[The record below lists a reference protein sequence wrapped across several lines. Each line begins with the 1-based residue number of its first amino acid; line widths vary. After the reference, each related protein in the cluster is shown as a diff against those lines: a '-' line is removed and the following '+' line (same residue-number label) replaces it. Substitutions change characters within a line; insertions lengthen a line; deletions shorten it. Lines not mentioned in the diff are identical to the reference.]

1 MIKTRVTIAWL
12 AVAVIGVAA
21 GAHGYYGKRSG
32 KVQELEHAARGAA
45 LVMAIPEVS
54 RLTGTRADESRDDY
68 KHVKTRLRE
77 MRGVYPGRGNIY
89 VFRINPETGDAVCL
103 ADSMEDDS
111 PAGSRPGDVLPGKSA
126 ANDAPRTLRDGVV
139 TINKSL
145 SDEHGRWITAY
156 SRIEDGSAR
165 NFVRFDR
172 DRRRWCGGLAGA
184 ALTHALYAW
193 LLLGVPISV
202 YLLVK
207 HYSKQARFI
216 EQLRAAV
223 DQSAAGMVIIDE
235 NGIIRYVNDSLCAMS
250 KFTREQMVG
259 QHWMNSAEDLDRE
272 KLDRMTEMSAKGKSW
287 FEVLE
292 CEDKHGRKY
301 LARMTSTPVHDR
313 AGKIIAYITV
323 VSDMSEFVRQ
333 ANELREAK
341 EQAEAADKA
350 KGIFLATMGHEV
362 RTPLNSIMGYSE
374 LLKDTA
380 LTDEQSD
387 YVRSIRASSE
397 MLGRLAENILDF
409 TRVERGVMRI
419 KNEPVDVR
427 VVVRNVLDG
436 MMPRME
442 GKRLRV
448 WQDVSPDVPAHIMT
462 DSTRLQQVLA
472 NLVGNAVK
480 FTQKGEVG
488 VKVRMRMLTTPPF
501 KTPAEG
507 APAENDQAQEEKIRL
522 QFTVSDT
529 GIGIAPED
537 QSRLFKPFVQLDSSA
552 SRHYEGI
559 GLGLVISYDLVR
571 LMGGSISVASEKDK
585 GSTFSFDII
594 CGKAVM

>member
-1 MIKTRVTIAWL
+1 MTIAWL

-21 GAHGYYGKRSG
+21 GAHGYYGKRNG
-32 KVQELEHAARGAA
+32 KLQDFKRAVRGAA

-54 RLTGTRADESRDDY
+54 RLTGTRADETLDDY
-68 KHVKTRLRE
+68 KRVKARLRE

-89 VFRINPETGDAVCL
+89 VFRINPETGDAICL
-103 ADSMEDDS
+103 ADSMENGS
-111 PAGSRPGDVLPGKSA
+111 PAGSRPGDVLPGKTTA
-126 ANDAPRTLRDGVV
+126 QDMPRTLRDGAV
-139 TINKSL
+139 TINSSL

-156 SRIEDGSAR
+156 SRIEDGAAR

-172 DRRRWCGGLAGA
+172 DRRHWCGGLAGA

-193 LLLGVPISV
+193 LLLGVPMAV

-292 CEDKHGRKY
+292 CEDKNGGKY
-301 LARMTSTPVHDR
+301 LGRMTSTPVQDR

-362 RTPLNSIMGYSE
+362 RTPLNSIMGYSD

-380 LTDEQSD
+380 LTDEQGD

-397 MLGRLAENILDF
+397 LLGRLAENILDF

-442 GKRLRV
+442 GKHLRV

-462 DSTRLQQVLA
+462 DSTRLQQVLT

-501 KTPAEG
+501 NPPAE
-507 APAENDQAQEEKIRL
+507 ATPAENDCAQDEKIRL

-537 QSRLFKPFVQLDSSA
+537 QSRLFKPFVQLDSSSA
-552 SRHYEGI
+552 RHYEGI

-571 LMGGSISVASEKDK
+571 LMGGSISVASEKGK